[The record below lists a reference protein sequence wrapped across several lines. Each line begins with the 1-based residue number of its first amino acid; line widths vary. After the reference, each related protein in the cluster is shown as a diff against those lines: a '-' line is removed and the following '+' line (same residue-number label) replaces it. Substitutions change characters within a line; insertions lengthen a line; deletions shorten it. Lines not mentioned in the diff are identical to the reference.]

1 MELDSILIL
10 CFYAVFRKDIFDRR
24 GWEMRTFLIAAAS
37 VAAVGAIVPAGAATV
52 GDLQGEV
59 LVNEGNGFQSLKG
72 PAYANV
78 KPGSQIMV
86 RPGGSALITYAS
98 NCSVRVPSGV
108 WAVQSTPPCETGTSV
123 IDFTTRMNQAAPPP
137 GGADPTTPLL
147 IGGALVAAGVGAA
160 IALSQTGGPS
170 SP

>member
-1 MELDSILIL
+1 
-10 CFYAVFRKDIFDRR
+10 
-24 GWEMRTFLIAAAS
+24 MRAFLIAAAS
-37 VAAVGAIVPAGAATV
+37 IAATGVIAPAGAATV

-59 LVNEGNGFQSLKG
+59 LINEGSGFQPLKG
-72 PAYANV
+72 AANANL

-108 WAVQSTPPCETGTSV
+108 WAVQSAPPCEAGTNV
-123 IDFTTRMNQAAPPP
+123 IDFTARMNQATPPP
-137 GGADPTTPLL
+137 ENADPTTPLL
-147 IGGALVAAGVGAA
+147 IGGALVAAGVGVA
-160 IALSQTGGPS
+160 IGLSQNEGPS